1 MAPSKTKSAALPLPT
16 SSTGWLKEIAL
27 AYADAH
33 GAIQFG
39 PVIGMDIRAGD
50 LFHMAPSVCLKF
62 RGIKPSGAKLK
73 KATEAALTSYVVT
86 KEQEPEVLSR
96 PHLAFAF
103 CYLAAHFGLDI
114 VTDAQIVRVMDFVVA
129 HEGKLARLIL
139 TSAPGR

>member
-1 MAPSKTKSAALPLPT
+1 MAPSNTTSAALPLPT
-16 SSTGWLKEIAL
+16 SSTDWLKEIAL

-33 GAIQFG
+33 GMIAFG
-39 PVIGMDIRAGD
+39 PLIAMDIRAGD
-50 LFHMAPSVCLKF
+50 LFHAAPSVCLKF
-62 RGIKPSGAKLK
+62 RGIKPSKTKLK

-86 KEQEPEVLSR
+86 KEQEPDVLSR

-129 HEGKLARLIL
+129 HERQLARMIL
-139 TSAPGR
+139 KGATSG